1 MYVCGKFP
9 SKNLNPDSYP
19 LYPTSTYICEVN
31 IMPRVRGDII
41 IIILIMS
48 LICGK
53 LNHDLKG

>member
-1 MYVCGKFP
+1 MYVYVKLLSGD
-9 SKNLNPDSYP
+9 LNPDSYP
-19 LYPTSTYICEVN
+19 LHPTSTYICEVN

-53 LNHDLKG
+53 LNHDLKA